1 MSNSKIGQLRR
12 NQITSYFTNLN
23 YSLDLLVNENS
34 IIDFYDPYIQVTGV
48 NVVTSV
54 YSYYLRF
61 EVKQLTNSVQDFVI
75 KLKNSELETD
85 NSQNIRSFSVK
96 QGTESTVFELI
107 FNPSGTYNEII
118 FELERAILDFNT
130 TDDQGRAGRIMDIKI
145 LDFYIINNIVSDYL
159 SVTYSGLT
167 TLKKIGIQGP
177 PGLLFVIDGEE
188 IKVGRTGIY
197 ELNIDGITVSYLG
210 FIIKDSPQTP
220 DGKDF
225 FIMDFKY

>member
-12 NQITSYFTNLN
+12 NQITSYSTNLN

-34 IIDFYDPYIQVTGV
+34 IIDFYDPYIV

-96 QGTESTVFELI
+96 QG
-107 FNPSGTYNEII
+107 
-118 FELERAILDFNT
+118 
-130 TDDQGRAGRIMDIKI
+130 
-145 LDFYIINNIVSDYL
+145 INSI
-159 SVTYSGLT
+159 
-167 TLKKIGIQGP
+167 
-177 PGLLFVIDGEE
+177 
-188 IKVGRTGIY
+188 
-197 ELNIDGITVSYLG
+197 
-210 FIIKDSPQTP
+210 
-220 DGKDF
+220 
-225 FIMDFKY
+225 

>member
-12 NQITSYFTNLN
+12 NQITSYSTNLN

-48 NVVTSV
+48 NIVTSV

-85 NSQNIRSFSVK
+85 NSQKIRSFSVK

-107 FNPSGTYNEII
+107 FNPNGTYNEII
-118 FELERAILDFNT
+118 FELERAVLDFNT
-130 TDDQGRAGRIMDIKI
+130 IDDQGRAGRIMDIKI

-210 FIIKDSPQTP
+210 FIIKDSSQTP